1 MFWVLKRTVS
11 TSVTVTLDILHS
23 SPYFY
28 LVNLQHPSNKH
39 VFDSTSCIVKNSVDI
54 DQVAISELNLH
65 CFQRRINPGSA
76 AQGSIVKNGTS
87 GLI

>member
-11 TSVTVTLDILHS
+11 TSDTVNLNILHS
-23 SPYFY
+23 SQIFY
-28 LVNLQHPSNKH
+28 LVNLQHPSKKQ
-39 VFDSTSCIVKNSVDI
+39 VFDNTSCIVKNSRDT

-65 CFQRRINPGSA
+65 CFQKRINPGSA

-87 GLI
+87 RLI